1 MSSRQA
7 LADGSL
13 DEAEEAPDLLSQWH
27 ERLTAYRIRSRQEP
41 LFNPVQQL
49 AFELSIALERG
60 EIGLRDIAA
69 AAKALSDTALIERA
83 ARLRRYLNPEER
95 VSNPGHR
102 AGDSPDGG
110 TEAAQDSGAARLR
123 ALVRGTATTP
133 EGTAAAFEDFAAV
146 WSRPEDGIV
155 FTAHPTFAMSQA
167 LRELL
172 TDLVED
178 RKPRAE
184 TERSLRNLP
193 HRPDKPITLVSEH
206 EQALSAL
213 AQAQD
218 AVALLI
224 EAILQTAQEVYPD
237 RWSELRPAPVSL
249 ATWVGY
255 DLDGRN
261 DITWVDSIRFRLQ
274 EKYWQLGRYA
284 RRLDEILARLA
295 RDEAALNPTLAEAER
310 AAETAAE
317 LLRQELHAVTLQIAA
332 FARDLDGP
340 AALTTAANSLTRPRA
355 GGLGNSAAQLLES
368 LDAALQA
375 AGRTPAATALA
386 LLRAEVELHGLGA
399 GLIHLRIN
407 AAQVHNAIRKPLGL
421 APTSEMESRV
431 LLDQLDRAVEDL
443 PRETVNFASLAL
455 ESATAIRQFIA
466 IAQILKHIDGDK
478 PIRLL
483 IAECEHPFT
492 PLAALYF
499 ARQFGVEDRV
509 DISPLFETEPA
520 LEHGAALIESL
531 LKTRSY
537 RRYVSARGRLAVQ
550 TGFSDAGRFI
560 GQVPAALAV
569 ERLQGQLAGVV
580 EAARAAG
587 DLGEIEVL
595 IFDTHGESM
604 GRGAHPASFRDRQDY
619 VLSPWVRQRYRARG
633 IRLLH
638 ETSFQGGD
646 GYVFFGRA
654 GLARAALAGILE
666 ARLADSG
673 PAQDDPFYA
682 AYLFNRDLHERLR
695 SFQTRLFAD
704 ADHSTLLTAF
714 GTNLLVA
721 TGSRKTSRQFDG
733 RGDSRI
739 AAAALRAIPHNA
751 LLQQLGYTVN
761 LVAGLGSA
769 LRHDRETF
777 AGLHARSR
785 RLKMIVDL
793 VRRARDLSSLDILA
807 AYAALFDGAYWVARP
822 RRERESGLKEG
833 CLLLGEQ
840 LRDDPR
846 FHAMLR
852 LISAL
857 REDAIHLE
865 DLLAE
870 IGVKVGLGTDAEGD
884 DGPESDPALLHVL
897 RLALIQHLFLLAAR
911 LPKFS
916 TRHDVSQEDVI
927 GLTTRLRVLETTQL
941 LRRIFPAG
949 QPIAADY
956 QLDEPASYRGAEAID
971 YAEMNRQLIDPMLS
985 AFEIT
990 QDLTVGIAHCFGAY
1004 G

>member
-1 MSSRQA
+1 MSSPQAPLRSPQA
-7 LADGSL
+7 LTDGSP
-13 DEAEEAPDLLSQWH
+13 DDAEDTPDLLSGWR
-27 ERLTAYRIRSRQEP
+27 ERLTAYRIRSQQEP

-49 AFELSIALERG
+49 AFELSVALERG
-60 EIGLRDIAA
+60 EIGLRDIAG
-69 AAKALSDTALIERA
+69 AAKTLSDAALIERA
-83 ARLRRYLNPEER
+83 ARLRRYLQPQGG
-95 VSNPGHR
+95 PGGE
-102 AGDSPDGG
+102 AEGYDAEGDGG
-110 TEAAQDSGAARLR
+110 AGAIRLQ
-123 ALVRGTATTP
+123 ALVRGTAVTD
-133 EGTAAAFEDFAAV
+133 EGTVVPFEDFAAL

-155 FTAHPTFAMSQA
+155 FTAHPTFALSQA

-193 HRPDKPITLVSEH
+193 HRPDKPITLASEH

-218 AVALLI
+218 AVAVLI
-224 EAILQTAQEVYPD
+224 RAILATAQEVYPD
-237 RWSELRPAPVSL
+237 RWTELRPAPVSL

-274 EKYWQLGRYA
+274 EKYWQLARYA
-284 RRLDEILARLA
+284 RRLDAILAGLA
-295 RDEAALNPTLAEAER
+295 REEAALTPTLAEAEA
-310 AAETAAE
+310 AAEAAAE
-317 LLRQELHAVTLQIAA
+317 LLRQELQSVTQQIAA

-340 AALTTAANSLTRPRA
+340 AALTTAANSLTRRRD
-355 GGLGNSAAQLLES
+355 GGLGNSAAPLLAS
-368 LDAALQA
+368 LDRALQA
-375 AGRTPAATALA
+375 ARESKTAADLA
-386 LLRAEVELHGLGA
+386 LLRAEVQLHGLGA

-421 APTSEMESRV
+421 APSTEMESRV
-431 LLDQLDRAVEDL
+431 LLDQLDRAVEEL

-499 ARQFGVEDRV
+499 ARLFGVEDRV

-531 LKTRSY
+531 LKTQSY
-537 RRYVSARGRLAVQ
+537 RRYVNARGRLAVQ
-550 TGFSDAGRFI
+550 TGFSDAGRFT
-560 GQVPAALAV
+560 GQIPAALAV

-580 EAARAAG
+580 EAARTAG

-604 GRGAHPASFRDRQDY
+604 GRGAHPASFRDRQNY

-673 PAQDDPFYA
+673 PAQEDPFYE

-695 SFQTRLFAD
+695 GFQTRLFAD

-751 LLQQLGYTVN
+751 LLQQLGYTIN

-777 AGLHARSR
+777 ARLYARSD
-785 RLKMIVDL
+785 RLKVIVDL
-793 VRRARDLSSLDILA
+793 VRRARALSSLDTLA
-807 AYAALFDGAYWVARP
+807 AYAGLFDGAYWVARP

-870 IGVKVGLGTDAEGD
+870 IGVEIGVEIGGDGGQDA
-884 DGPESDPALLHVL
+884 DPALLQVL
-897 RLALIQHLFLLAAR
+897 RLALIQHVFLLAAR

-916 TRHDVSQEDVI
+916 TRHDVSQEDVV

-956 QLDEPASYRGAEAID
+956 RLDEPASYRGAEAID

-985 AFEIT
+985 AFEIA
-990 QDLTVGIAHCFGAY
+990 QDLTVGISHCFGAY